1 MPHGGLGS
9 NGEIGMIG
17 IPYGPNIANSP
28 FGGASCCTLF
38 SNNSSP
44 LGRSKN
50 IATILDLLNFL
61 DYLTNE
67 SH

>member
-1 MPHGGLGS
+1 MLHGGLGS

-28 FGGASCCTLF
+28 FGGVSWSWLLP

-44 LGRSKN
+44 CGRLEN
-50 IATILDLLNFL
+50 
-61 DYLTNE
+61 
-67 SH
+67 